1 MKNSF
6 KLKISER
13 FMEITPDGEKKKV
26 RQIINKYNVLQL
38 HRIWSCRLP
47 VHEIHCD
54 FCKSRFVT

>member
-38 HRIWSCRLP
+38 HRI
-47 VHEIHCD
+47 
-54 FCKSRFVT
+54 